1 MARDTLKVTI
11 VQETGEDGAL
21 ENVNIDL
28 FEHLQGS
35 QNQDSIFV
43 VSDIRLPK
51 GKKRPLPNFSTVF
64 MDSGIFDTG
73 DWCIGPES
81 VLPIGASELI
91 CLHSI
96 SSIGDLMNLLP
107 ESIQIVR
114 VRNSIFNNIGKK
126 EDVSIAKSFI
136 ELYPDVVVY
145 DERGQTLTQKV
156 LEKTQTISILEKQ
169 PVSEINSDSP
179 KVALKTSDWVSADE
193 FIAYVKAKK
202 IFIDVSDT
210 DLKRYFQQ
218 ARSKKSGLN
227 IESQIMLRTDNQR
240 VACIKKSDVDTVV
253 GYIKQLQQ
261 QKADKDKKK
270 VPAKKKQDE
279 TTNVQEESSETISV
293 SPVYC
298 LDGKEVA
305 KTKIKKYFTKKVKK
319 QIPKNAMLDVLKTI
333 KKVNINPGAT
343 KGENVFYIDD
353 NGDMCSLPTL
363 EFKTAKCLCQALPN
377 NNAARIV
384 WALKGDIMVAI
395 NFFKNHGGDKEGN
408 VYKQYIRNIT
418 DKDVPNIDECI
429 SVEDLIKEM
438 YDGGDGPDTDGA
450 DDALKTSKKEHKK
463 AAETKSENVLVP
475 KKEETAKKETT
486 DVAPVLTEEKK
497 STKDVASDAVEMV
510 KTVVPENTNTDE
522 KEAIDSSD
530 AEFTKNPT
538 WVDIASIAGKIIQE
552 YELTSKKIT
561 RVERGICETQ
571 DVKKKFKL
579 ATVLVDLLGQ
589 QVDLKEK
596 MQELERINKTL
607 EDFQADLA
615 KAKYK

>member
-1 MARDTLKVTI
+1 MARDKLKITI
-11 VQETGEDGAL
+11 LQEKEGVY
-21 ENVNIDL
+21 ENVDIDL
-28 FEHLQGS
+28 FDFLENSSKSEPIL
-35 QNQDSIFV
+35 V
-43 VSDIRLPK
+43 VSDIHLPK
-51 GKKRPLPNFSTVF
+51 GKKRPLPNFSKVYS
-64 MDSGIFDTG
+64 DAKIFNSG
-73 DWCIGPES
+73 DWRITPDS
-81 VLPIGASELI
+81 VLPNGISELI

-96 SSIGDLMNLLP
+96 SSIGDLIGVLP
-107 ESIQIVR
+107 HCTGIVR
-114 VRNSIFNNIGKK
+114 VRNSILTSVMKTDK
-126 EDVSIAKSFI
+126 EFELAQKFIQQHPGVSVI
-136 ELYPDVVVY
+136 
-145 DERGQTLTQKV
+145 DERGNTLAQITSEKLDLKNEKTSVAPKQDTAEIIRLPVKTPDWICAEDFVKYVKENNILTQLSK
-156 LEKTQTISILEKQ
+156 EE
-169 PVSEINSDSP
+169 
-179 KVALKTSDWVSADE
+179 
-193 FIAYVKAKK
+193 
-202 IFIDVSDT
+202 
-210 DLKRYFQQ
+210 LKRYFQQ
-218 ARSKKSGLN
+218 ARSAKARLN
-227 IESQIMLRTDNQR
+227 LESCQMWLAD
-240 VACIKKSDVDTVV
+240 DVWVSCVKAKDIDKIVQ
-253 GYIKQLQQ
+253 YIQQ
-261 QKADKDKKK
+261 QEAAKATPKKTEEK
-270 VPAKKKQDE
+270 TPVKKTTKTTVNTE
-279 TTNVQEESSETISV
+279 TSTQET
-293 SPVYC
+293 PQTCC
-298 LDGKEVA
+298 LKE
-305 KTKIKKYFTKKVKK
+305 KTVEKTEIKKYFTKKVKK

-395 NFFKNHGGDKEGN
+395 NFFKNHGGDKEAN

-463 AAETKSENVLVP
+463 VAETKSENVFVL

-497 STKDVASDAVEMV
+497 LTKDVASDAVEMV
-510 KTVVPENTNTDE
+510 KTVVPKNTNTDE

-530 AEFTKNPT
+530 AEFTKMPT
-538 WVDIASIAGKIIQE
+538 WVDVASIASKIIQE

-561 RVERGICETQ
+561 RVERGISETQ

-589 QVDLKEK
+589 QVNLKEK

-607 EDFQADLA
+607 EDFLADFN
-615 KAKYK
+615 KCRI

>member
-1 MARDTLKVTI
+1 MARDKLKITI
-11 VQETGEDGAL
+11 LQEKEGVY
-21 ENVNIDL
+21 ENVDIDL
-28 FEHLQGS
+28 FDFLENSSKSEPIL
-35 QNQDSIFV
+35 V
-43 VSDIRLPK
+43 VSDIHLPK
-51 GKKRPLPNFSTVF
+51 GKKRPLPNFSKVYSDAKIF
-64 MDSGIFDTG
+64 DSG
-73 DWCIGPES
+73 DWRITPDS
-81 VLPIGASELI
+81 VLPNGISELI

-96 SSIGDLMNLLP
+96 SSIGDLIGVLP
-107 ESIQIVR
+107 HSTEIVR
-114 VRNSIFNNIGKK
+114 VRNNIFNNIGKK

-145 DERGQTLTQKV
+145 DERGNTLAQITSEKLDLKNEKTSVAPKQDTAEIIRLPVKTPEWICAEDFVKYVTENNILTQLSK
-156 LEKTQTISILEKQ
+156 EE
-169 PVSEINSDSP
+169 
-179 KVALKTSDWVSADE
+179 
-193 FIAYVKAKK
+193 
-202 IFIDVSDT
+202 
-210 DLKRYFQQ
+210 LKRYFQQ
-218 ARSKKSGLN
+218 ARSAKARLNLESCQMWLADDVQVSCVKAKDIDKIVQYIQKQEAAKAAPKKT
-227 IESQIMLRTDNQR
+227 EEKTP
-240 VACIKKSDVDTVV
+240 VKKT
-253 GYIKQLQQ
+253 
-261 QKADKDKKK
+261 
-270 VPAKKKQDE
+270 
-279 TTNVQEESSETISV
+279 
-293 SPVYC
+293 
-298 LDGKEVA
+298 A
-305 KTKIKKYFTKKVKK
+305 KTTVNAKTSTQETPRTCCLKEKTVEKTEIKKYFTKKVKK

-395 NFFKNHGGDKEGN
+395 NFFKNHGGDKEAN

-463 AAETKSENVLVP
+463 VAETKSENVFVL

-497 STKDVASDAVEMV
+497 LTKDVTSDAVETV
-510 KTVVPENTNTDE
+510 KTVVPKNTNTDE

-530 AEFTKNPT
+530 AEFTKMPT
-538 WVDIASIAGKIIQE
+538 WVDVASIAGKIIQE

-561 RVERGICETQ
+561 RVERGISETQ

-589 QVDLKEK
+589 QVNLKEK

-607 EDFQADLA
+607 EDFLADFN
-615 KAKYK
+615 KGRI

>member
-1 MARDTLKVTI
+1 MARDKLKITI
-11 VQETGEDGAL
+11 LQEKEGVY
-21 ENVNIDL
+21 ENVDIDL
-28 FEHLQGS
+28 FDFLENSSKSEPIL
-35 QNQDSIFV
+35 V
-43 VSDIRLPK
+43 VSDIHLPK
-51 GKKRPLPNFSTVF
+51 GKKRPLPNFSKVYSDAKIF
-64 MDSGIFDTG
+64 DSG
-73 DWCIGPES
+73 DWRITPDS
-81 VLPIGASELI
+81 VLPNGISELI

-96 SSIGDLMNLLP
+96 SSIGDLIGVLP
-107 ESIQIVR
+107 HSTEIVR
-114 VRNSIFNNIGKK
+114 VRNNIFNNIGKK

-145 DERGQTLTQKV
+145 DERGNTLAQITSEKLDLKNKKTSVAPKQDTAEIIRLPVKTPEWICAEDFVKYVTENNILTQLSK
-156 LEKTQTISILEKQ
+156 EE
-169 PVSEINSDSP
+169 
-179 KVALKTSDWVSADE
+179 
-193 FIAYVKAKK
+193 
-202 IFIDVSDT
+202 
-210 DLKRYFQQ
+210 LKRYFQQ
-218 ARSKKSGLN
+218 ARSAKARLNLESCQMWLADDVQVSCVKAKDIDKIVQYIQKQEAAKAAPKKT
-227 IESQIMLRTDNQR
+227 EEKTP
-240 VACIKKSDVDTVV
+240 VKKT
-253 GYIKQLQQ
+253 
-261 QKADKDKKK
+261 
-270 VPAKKKQDE
+270 
-279 TTNVQEESSETISV
+279 
-293 SPVYC
+293 
-298 LDGKEVA
+298 A
-305 KTKIKKYFTKKVKK
+305 KTTVNTETSTQETPRTCCLKEKTVEKTEIKKYFTKKVKK

-395 NFFKNHGGDKEGN
+395 NFFKNHGGDKEAN

-463 AAETKSENVLVP
+463 VAETKSENVFVL

-497 STKDVASDAVEMV
+497 LTKDVTSDAVETV
-510 KTVVPENTNTDE
+510 KTVVPKNTNTDE

-530 AEFTKNPT
+530 AEFTKMPT
-538 WVDIASIAGKIIQE
+538 WVDVASIAGKIIQE

-561 RVERGICETQ
+561 RVERGISETQ

-589 QVDLKEK
+589 QVNLKEK

-607 EDFQADLA
+607 EDFLADFN
-615 KAKYK
+615 KGRI